1 MHIARRYTS
10 YSKNKKQMSA
20 QKAPFYP
27 SENGQSS
34 LGPFQQDT
42 SPRWHSRVEKNRG
55 IFHAPYVVSLGPR
68 YYILNYYIA
77 EL

>member
-1 MHIARRYTS
+1 MARRYTS
-10 YSKNKKQMSA
+10 YSKNKKHMSP

-42 SPRWHSRVEKNRG
+42 SPRVAAWGWKKTGG
-55 IFHAPYVVSLGPR
+55 IFSMLHM
-68 YYILNYYIA
+68 
-77 EL
+77 